1 MSHVEHDN
9 QVDPHLEDTEDPL
22 GGPTWIITIA
32 GTILTVVT
40 CLAVGGLYFGAE
52 RREQETKFIA
62 DTSEANETRR
72 IAEKDRLM
80 TEAHWETYTDGSG
93 DMVIERK
100 LKLPIDQ
107 AKEIIVTRY
116 HSEQNAEDSSSKP

>member
-1 MSHVEHDN
+1 MSHAEHDN
-9 QVDPHLEDTEDPL
+9 QVDPHLEDTEDPR
-22 GGPTWIITIA
+22 GGPTWVITIA

-52 RREQETKFIA
+52 RREENRKFVADASEARETQRIA
-62 DTSEANETRR
+62 D
-72 IAEKDRLM
+72 KDRLM
-80 TEAHWETYTDGSG
+80 EEAHWETYTDGSG

-107 AKEIIVTRY
+107 AKQIIVDRY
-116 HSEQNAEDSSSKP
+116 ASDQNAEEAPSKP